1 MTRTA
6 LLRAAAPPSVAGVS
20 RALARWRAARIGD
33 VRYALD
39 LSLAA
44 GAPELQGTLTLSFS
58 LRRPRGDRQD
68 LPLDWRAAP
77 GRLSALVLNGT
88 PTAAREQDEHLVLPG
103 AALRHG
109 RNELRLSFR
118 APVGAAGTAVTR
130 YTDRED
136 GSEYL
141 YTLFVPSDASS
152 VFPSFDQPDLKAR
165 FTLAATLPAGWTM
178 VSNGAGVDDRT
189 ADTATRR
196 MRFAESEPISTYLFA
211 FAAGPFEAITVPGDP
226 VRLFVRR
233 SQKDKAQAHAAEV
246 LRLNRAAMERLADYF
261 AHPFPFAKYDLVLV
275 PELAY
280 GGMEHAGA
288 TFLREDAVLF
298 PSEPSAQALLRRAQ
312 LVFHETAHQW
322 FGDLVT
328 MRWFDDL
335 WLKEGFANLMAAK
348 LTAALMPGVNAW
360 NAFHQLKL
368 AACRTDATP
377 GTTPIHQPLDN
388 LADAKSAYGAIVY
401 SKGPA
406 FLRQA
411 EFYLG
416 EAQFRDAVRALVKR
430 HAYAAADW
438 RDLVRAFER
447 ATGRQLARWAD
458 TWVNKRGV
466 PTVTLDWYPARDGGI
481 ARVQLRQQDSL
492 GEGSVWPMKLLV
504 IALLGPNASRV
515 VEVRMERAT
524 AAVPGLAGAPAPT
537 LLYANHADYGYGRF
551 LLDRAGR
558 DAVLADPGIVRG
570 ELLRPLVL
578 GSLWEA
584 VRDAELAP
592 LAYVELAMR
601 MLPQETDELT
611 QAALLARVQLA
622 CERYLSVALRDA
634 VAPRLEALMVSRLLQ
649 APRQTER
656 AAWLRA
662 LTEVAWSPDGLAHL
676 RALLDDRLTVPGV
689 ALSLRDRF
697 RLLRT
702 LLARGDAGAVERLAA
717 LAASD
722 TSGNAQRW
730 AFGAAAATPTVDHK
744 RRVFRRFLDDPS
756 LQESWIEEALPGL
769 SRSGQEALTLPL
781 LEEALSV
788 LPALKRRHR
797 IFFINDWLDAFVGGQ
812 SGARALAL
820 VDARI
825 TDASLDADLRRK
837 LMEAADSLRRAV
849 RIRAGST
856 ALAECGS

>member
-1 MTRTA
+1 MSPA
-6 LLRAAAPPSVAGVS
+6 SLLRAPAPPPVAGVS
-20 RALARWRAARIGD
+20 RALAQWRAARVRD
-33 VRYALD
+33 LRYALD
-39 LSLAA
+39 LAISA
-44 GAPELQGTLTLSFS
+44 GAAELQGTLVLSFS
-58 LRRPRGDRQD
+58 LRRPRGDQQG

-77 GRLSALVLNGT
+77 GRVWGLVLNGVAI
-88 PTAAREQDEHLVLPG
+88 AAQERDEHLLLPG
-103 AALRHG
+103 SALRNG

-118 APVGAAGTAVTR
+118 APVGAAGTAITR
-130 YTDRED
+130 YADRED
-136 GSEYL
+136 GGEYL
-141 YTLFVPSDASS
+141 YTLFVPSDASN
-152 VFPSFDQPDLKAR
+152 VFPCFDQPDLKAR
-165 FTLAATLPAGWTM
+165 FTLSASLPTGWTM
-178 VSNGAGVDDRT
+178 VSNGAEVAHPSAGPAMQT
-189 ADTATRR
+189 
-196 MRFAESEPISTYLFA
+196 MRFAETEPISTYLFA
-211 FAAGPFEAITVPGDP
+211 FAAGPFEALALPGEP

-233 SQKDKAQAHAAEV
+233 SQKDRAQAHVAEV
-246 LRLNRAAMERLADYF
+246 LRLNRAAMDRLADYF

-298 PSEPSAQALLRRAQ
+298 PSEPGAQDLLRRAQ

-348 LTAALMPGVNAW
+348 LAASLLPEVNAW

-368 AACRTDATP
+368 AAYRTDVTP

-416 EAQFRDAVRALVKR
+416 EAAFRDAVRALVQR

-438 RDLVRAFER
+438 RDLVRAFGQ
-447 ATGRQLARWAD
+447 ASGRRLARWAD
-458 TWVNKRGV
+458 TWVNRRGV
-466 PTVTLDWYPARDGGI
+466 PTLTLEWTLDRKTTRDGRI
-481 ARVQLRQQDSL
+481 AHVRLRQQDTL
-492 GEGSVWPMKLLV
+492 GEGSTWPMKLLV
-504 IALLGPNASRV
+504 VALLSPNASRV
-515 VEVRMERAT
+515 VEVRMDRAST
-524 AAVPGLAGAPAPT
+524 RVPGLAGAPAPT

-551 LLDRAGR
+551 LLDRASR

-592 LAYVELAMR
+592 LAYIDLAMR
-601 MLPQETDELT
+601 LLPDEPDELT

-622 CERYLSVALRDA
+622 CERYLSTAQRDA
-634 VAPRLEALMVSRLLQ
+634 LAPRLEGLLVSRMLH
-649 APRQTER
+649 AGRRTER
-656 AAWLRA
+656 ITGLRA
-662 LTEVAWSPDGLAHL
+662 LTVLAWSPGGLARL
-676 RALLDDRLTVPGV
+676 RELLDGELIVPEV
-689 ALSLRDRF
+689 ALSARDRF

-702 LLARGDAGAVERLAA
+702 LFARSDATAGARLARLAA
-717 LAASD
+717 ADASGD
-722 TSGNAQRW
+722 AQRW
-730 AFGAAAATPTVDHK
+730 AFGAEAATPSADHK
-744 RRVFRRFLDDPS
+744 RRLFRRLLDDAS

-769 SRSGQEALTLPL
+769 NRSGQEALTLPL
-781 LEEALSV
+781 LDEALSV
-788 LPALKRRHR
+788 LPMLKRRHR
-797 IFFINDWLDAFVGGQ
+797 IFFINNWLDAFVGGQ
-812 SGARALAL
+812 SGEQALAL

-825 TDASLDADLRRK
+825 ADAALDADLRRK
-837 LMEAADSLRRAV
+837 LMEAADGLRRAV
-849 RIRAGST
+849 RSRAVHAG
-856 ALAECGS
+856 

>member
-6 LLRAAAPPSVAGVS
+6 LLRAAAPSLVPGVS
-20 RALARWRAARIGD
+20 HELARWRAARIGG

-77 GRLSALVLNGT
+77 GRLSALVLNDT
-88 PTAAREQDEHLVLPG
+88 PIAAREQDEHLVLPG
-103 AALRHG
+103 DALRHG
-109 RNELRLSFR
+109 RNELKLSFR

-130 YTDRED
+130 YSDRED

-152 VFPSFDQPDLKAR
+152 VFPCFDQPDLKAR
-165 FTLAATLPAGWTM
+165 FTLLATLPVRWNM
-178 VSNGAGVDDRT
+178 VSNGTEVVDEAAAHEAAT
-189 ADTATRR
+189 PATRR
-196 MRFAESEPISTYLFA
+196 VRFAETEPISTYLFA
-211 FAAGPFEAITVPGDP
+211 FAAGPFEALTAPGEP

-233 SQKDKAQAHAAEV
+233 SQKQKAIAHAAEV
-246 LRLNRAAMERLADYF
+246 LRLNRAATSRLADYF

-298 PSEPSAQALLRRAQ
+298 PSEPSAQDLLRRAQ
-312 LVFHETAHQW
+312 LVFHETSHQW

-348 LTAALMPGVNAW
+348 LTASLLPEVNAW

-368 AACRTDATP
+368 AAYRTDVTP

-416 EAQFRDAVRALVKR
+416 EAAFRDAVRALVKH
-430 HAYAAADW
+430 HAYGAADW
-438 RDLVRAFER
+438 RDLVRAFEQ
-447 ATGRQLARWAD
+447 ASGRKLARRAD
-458 TWVNKRGV
+458 AWVNRRGV
-466 PTVTLDWYPARDGGI
+466 PTLTLDWKRAADGRI

-504 IALLGPNASRV
+504 IALLGPDASRV
-515 VEVRMERAT
+515 VEVRMDRGSAT
-524 AAVPGLAGAPAPT
+524 VPGLAGAPAPT

-551 LLDRAGR
+551 LLDRASR

-584 VRDAELAP
+584 VRDAEVAP
-592 LAYVELAMR
+592 LAYIGLAMR
-601 MLPQETDELT
+601 LLPQERDELT
-611 QAALLARVQLA
+611 QAALLARVQAA
-622 CERYLSVALRDA
+622 CERYLSAAQRDA
-634 VAPRLEALMVSRLLQ
+634 LAPRLEALLVERMLQ
-649 APRQTER
+649 AGKHTER
-656 AAWLRA
+656 ITWLRA
-662 LTEVAWSPDGLAHL
+662 LIELAWSPDGLARL
-676 RALLDDRLTVPGV
+676 RELLDGGLIVPGV
-689 ALSLRDRF
+689 ALSQRDRF

-702 LLARGDAGAVERLAA
+702 LLARGDDRAPGRLAA
-717 LAASD
+717 LAAAD

-730 AFGAAAATPTVDHK
+730 AFGTAAAAPSADQK
-744 RRVFRRFLDDPS
+744 RLLFRRFLDDAS

-769 SRSGQEALTLPL
+769 NRSGQEALTLPL

-788 LPALKRRHR
+788 LPMLKRRHR
-797 IFFINDWLDAFVGGQ
+797 IFFINNWLDAFVGGQ
-812 SGARALAL
+812 SDARALSL

-825 TDASLDADLRRK
+825 ADASMDEDLRRK
-837 LMEAADSLRRAV
+837 LMEAADGLRRAV
-849 RIRAGST
+849 RIRAVHAG
-856 ALAECGS
+856 

>member
-6 LLRAAAPPSVAGVS
+6 LLRADAPPCVPGVS

-33 VRYALD
+33 VRSALD

-44 GAPELQGTLTLSFS
+44 GAPELQGTLALSFS

-88 PTAAREQDEHLVLPG
+88 PTAAREQDEHLLLPG
-103 AALRHG
+103 DALRHG
-109 RNELRLSFR
+109 RNELILSFR

-130 YTDRED
+130 YLDRED

-152 VFPSFDQPDLKAR
+152 VFPCFDQPDLKAR
-165 FTLAATLPAGWTM
+165 FTLSATLPACWNM
-178 VSNGAGVDDRT
+178 VSNGMEAVDDAAAHAAAT
-189 ADTATRR
+189 PATRR
-196 MRFAESEPISTYLFA
+196 IRFAETGPISTYLFA
-211 FAAGPFEAITVPGDP
+211 FAAGPFKALAVPGDP

-233 SQKDKAQAHAAEV
+233 SQEDKAQAHVAEV
-246 LRLNRAAMERLADYF
+246 LRLNRAAMSRLADYF
-261 AHPFPFAKYDLVLV
+261 DHPFPFAKYDLVLV

-298 PSEPSAQALLRRAQ
+298 PSEPSAQDLLRRAQ
-312 LVFHETAHQW
+312 LVFHETSHQW

-348 LTAALMPGVNAW
+348 LTASLLPEVNAW

-368 AACRTDATP
+368 AAYRTDATP

-416 EAQFRDAVRALVKR
+416 EAPFRDAVRALVKR
-430 HAYAAADW
+430 HAWAAADW
-438 RDLVRAFER
+438 RDLVRAFEQ
-447 ATGRQLARWAD
+447 ASGRRLARWAD
-458 TWVNKRGV
+458 TWVNRRGV
-466 PTVTLDWYPARDGGI
+466 PTITLDWKAARDGRI
-481 ARVQLRQQDSL
+481 AQVRLRQQDTL

-504 IALLGPNASRV
+504 VALLGPHASRV
-515 VEVRMERAT
+515 VEVRMDRAGAT
-524 AAVPGLAGAPAPT
+524 VPGLAGAPAPT

-551 LLDRAGR
+551 LLDRASR
-558 DAVLADPGIVRG
+558 NAVLADPAIARG

-592 LAYVELAMR
+592 MNYIDLAMR
-601 MLPQETDELT
+601 LLPQEPDELT
-611 QAALLARVQLA
+611 QAALLARVQAA
-622 CERYLSVALRDA
+622 CERYLSTAQRDA
-634 VAPRLEALMVSRLLQ
+634 LAPRLEALLVSRMLQ
-649 APRQTER
+649 AGKRTER
-656 AAWLRA
+656 TASLRA
-662 LTEVAWSPDGLAHL
+662 LTELAWSPGGLARL
-676 RALLDDRLTVPGV
+676 RELLDGGLVVPGV
-689 ALSLRDRF
+689 TLSPRDRF
-697 RLLRT
+697 HLLRT
-702 LLARGDAGAVERLAA
+702 LLARGDAGAAGRLAA
-717 LAASD
+717 LAAD
-722 TSGNAQRW
+722 DASGNAQRW
-730 AFGAAAATPTVDHK
+730 AFGTAAATPTADHK
-744 RRVFRRFLDDPS
+744 RQVFRRLLDDAS

-769 SRSGQEALTLPL
+769 NRAGHASLTLPL
-781 LEEALSV
+781 MEEALSV

-797 IFFINDWLDAFVGGQ
+797 IFFINHWLEAFVGGQ
-812 SGARALAL
+812 SGEQALAL

-825 TDASLDADLRRK
+825 ADATLDADLRRK
-837 LMEAADSLRRAV
+837 LMEAADGLRRAV
-849 RIRAGST
+849 RSRVAHAG
-856 ALAECGS
+856 